1 MDISLLAT
9 AGIMI
14 LAAYIGG
21 RLANLIGL
29 PRISGYLFA
38 GILLGENLANLV
50 PKHAV
55 AVEFSWITSVALCI
69 IGYGIG
75 GSLEFKRLARLGST
89 IFWITFF
96 QAIGAL
102 VFSTIAIYVALR
114 LFGPSEML
122 MTNTIISMSLTV
134 GAICVATA
142 PSSVLAVISETGAR
156 GVYTD
161 ILLGVVALD
170 DGVTLLIF
178 AAVMALIQGIL
189 RPEGLNLHTL
199 LVPLWEIV
207 GSISIGC
214 LFAFLM
220 SKLLTGI
227 YEEGA
232 ILKVILGALI
242 LIAGLC
248 PHIHCSPILASMSV
262 GCFIVNYEKR
272 HNLFFQSTDPIENA
286 VFGLFFALAGAHMDF
301 RVLSSFWHLSLV
313 ILVFRFLGKQFGVF
327 LGSSVSKTDERV
339 KKYLGI
345 GLFPQAGVSI
355 GLILVGAQ
363 YFDRWIGEL
372 LINFVI
378 GSVIFNEIISPP
390 LLKWCLTKA
399 GETTR

>member
-1 MDISLLAT
+1 MALPHIDISLLAT

-14 LAAYIGG
+14 LAAYLGG

-29 PRISGYLFA
+29 PRISGYIFA

-50 PKHAV
+50 PKHTV

-114 LFGPSEML
+114 LFGPREMF
-122 MTNTIISMSLTV
+122 MANTIISMSLTV

-142 PSSVLAVISETGAR
+142 PGSVLAVISETGAR

-161 ILLGVVALD
+161 TLLGVVALD
-170 DGVTLLIF
+170 DGITLLIF

-189 RPEGLNLHTL
+189 RPEGLNLHTVL
-199 LVPLWEIV
+199 APLWEIV

-232 ILKVILGALI
+232 ILKVILGTLI

-248 PHIHCSPILASMSV
+248 PHIHC
-262 GCFIVNYEKR
+262 
-272 HNLFFQSTDPIENA
+272 
-286 VFGLFFALAGAHMDF
+286 
-301 RVLSSFWHLSLV
+301 
-313 ILVFRFLGKQFGVF
+313 
-327 LGSSVSKTDERV
+327 
-339 KKYLGI
+339 
-345 GLFPQAGVSI
+345 
-355 GLILVGAQ
+355 
-363 YFDRWIGEL
+363 
-372 LINFVI
+372 
-378 GSVIFNEIISPP
+378 
-390 LLKWCLTKA
+390 
-399 GETTR
+399 